1 MAKKTTSIDIVKN
14 LNAFDI
20 KKLTRE
26 EKIKLI
32 ASSSKTLYDRYKRL
46 KSSGLESPYLRK
58 MVDRPKRYLTRS
70 LKKMTDTNLEKKLT
84 DLSLKARNKT
94 SSIKGTKQFLKE
106 FKAKT
111 GADYSSIDSATW
123 AEIRKKIES
132 DYHSSEEIIKAYSEA
147 DTIDEDEID
156 KRLNEADMLDAVN
169 TDIEDIEP
177 LDDYAN
183 EDDLLDAINTKI

>member
-20 KKLTRE
+20 KKLSRE
-26 EKIKLI
+26 QKINLI
-32 ASSSKTLYDRYKRL
+32 ASASKTLYDRYKRL
-46 KSSGLESPYLRK
+46 KSSGLDSPYLRK
-58 MVDRPKRYLTRS
+58 MVDRPKRYLKNT
-70 LKKMTDTNLEKKLT
+70 LKRMNTTNLEKTLT
-84 DLSLKARNKT
+84 NLTLKARNKT
-94 SSIKGTKQFLKE
+94 ASIKGTKQFLKE
-106 FKAKT
+106 FEAKT

-132 DYHSSEEIIKAYSEA
+132 DYHSSEEIIKAYAEA
-147 DTIDEDEID
+147 DTLDEEEID
-156 KRLNEADMLDAVN
+156 KKLNEADMLDAVN